1 MYERLD
7 LHMCDTVADS
17 QITAYC
23 LPMISSMADCLHR
36 KAWLYLPVSTNGIIH
51 MLSAV
56 RYSP

>member
-36 KAWLYLPVSTNGIIH
+36 KAWLYLPVSTSGIIH

-56 RYSP
+56 R